1 MNTSDGEFIWCIP
14 DAYFPKDGDSRI
26 PSHEAI
32 SVLNTGDKE
41 ANLKISFFFEDGRP
55 AIKNVEVRIIPE
67 SCVHLRLDKPEQIGS
82 IVIPYD
88 TPYGIR
94 IESDVRVVVQYSRAN
109 TGSVRMALMTTIA
122 YSNPIIQS
130 ESN

>member
-1 MNTSDGEFIWCIP
+1 MHTSDGELIWCIP
-14 DAYFPKDGDSRI
+14 DAYFPKDGDSRL
-26 PSHEAI
+26 PSHESI

-41 ANLKISFFFEDGRP
+41 ANLKISFFFEDSRS
-55 AIKNVEVRIIPE
+55 AIKNVAVHISPE
-67 SCVHLRLDKPEQIGS
+67 SCVHLRLDKPEQIGN

-94 IESDVRVVVQYSRAN
+94 IESDVRVVVQYSRAY

-122 YSNPIIQS
+122 YSNLQIQS

>member
-1 MNTSDGEFIWCIP
+1 MHTSDGEFIWCIP

-55 AIKNVEVRIIPE
+55 AIKNVAVHISPE
-67 SCVHLRLDKPEQIGS
+67 SCVHLRLDKPEQIGN

-88 TPYGIR
+88 TAYGIR

-122 YSNPIIQS
+122 YCNPTIQS